1 MFDCFCNYSD
11 SSKKNRRI
19 SWNKNKMKRK
29 ATSDGKEEEVL
40 HIGIVDAPLLPSN
53 EFANTVNGQ
62 VSLIR
67 QMIKTDALNFSV
79 TEHRGF
85 KSVKAVLKFY
95 ETFIAPG
102 PGVAVDVLVVNVWNW
117 MMGWGRKR
125 WPFENAIDLI
135 AASDNDNEASAKLV
149 WILLQSKEW
158 KDRIFVT
165 SYVFVYDLDGIQP
178 GEVKGQFQVQA
189 PEFKDGTDV
198 HFPYIIFAGLEHF
211 FRLTSSK
218 GLLSNFLIDNF
229 IANYST
235 SMRIVQI
242 ASKGDCLITQAS
254 HKAFVK
260 WLVEWHPKTKRLTA
274 GEMKMAFATR
284 PISVHRT
291 VPQIDPNEP
300 TKRRKVEETSPFPDA
315 IEDEMA
321 SYLGKLKLEW
331 RSGKR

>member
-1 MFDCFCNYSD
+1 
-11 SSKKNRRI
+11 
-19 SWNKNKMKRK
+19 MKRK
-29 ATSDGKEEEVL
+29 ATSDGKEEEIL
-40 HIGIVDAPLLPSN
+40 RIGIVDARPLPSN
-53 EFANTVNGQ
+53 EFENTVKRQ
-62 VSLIR
+62 VPLIR
-67 QMIKTDALNFSV
+67 QMIKTDDLNFSF
-79 TEHRGF
+79 TEHRDF
-85 KSVKAVLKFY
+85 KSVQAVLKFY
-95 ETFIAPG
+95 KTFIAPG

-117 MMGWGRKR
+117 LRWSSKRR
-125 WPFENAIDLI
+125 WPFESATDLI
-135 AASDNDNEASAKLV
+135 AASGDENEARAKLV

-158 KDRIFVT
+158 TDRIFVT
-165 SYVFVYDLDGIQP
+165 SDVFRYNLDGIQP

-189 PEFKDGTDV
+189 PEFKNGTDV
-198 HFPYIIFAGLEHF
+198 HFPFIIFDGLHHAIE
-211 FRLTSSK
+211 LDPIK
-218 GLLSNFLIDNF
+218 GLLPNFLIDNF
-229 IANYST
+229 IANYTASFDGAV
-235 SMRIVQI
+235 IK
-242 ASKGDCLITQAS
+242 SKGDYLITQAS

-331 RSGKR
+331 RSGK

>member
-1 MFDCFCNYSD
+1 
-11 SSKKNRRI
+11 
-19 SWNKNKMKRK
+19 MKRK
-29 ATSDGKEEEVL
+29 ATSDGKEEESKEVL
-40 HIGIVDAPLLPSN
+40 RIGIVDAPLLPSN
-53 EFANTVNGQ
+53 EFANTVKGQ
-62 VSLIR
+62 VPLIH
-67 QMIKTDALNFSV
+67 QMIKTDDLNFSV
-79 TEHRGF
+79 TEHRDF
-85 KSVKAVLKFY
+85 KSVQAVLKFY

-117 MMGWGRKR
+117 LGWNSKR
-125 WPFENAIDLI
+125 RWSFENAIDLI
-135 AASDNDNEASAKLV
+135 AASDDKNEASAKLV

-165 SYVFVYDLDGIQP
+165 SYVVGYDLDGIQP
-178 GEVKGQFQVQA
+178 GEVEGQFQVQA

-198 HFPYIIFAGLEHF
+198 HFPCVIFAGLKHVI
-211 FRLTSSK
+211 RPARIK

-229 IANYST
+229 IANYTASFDGAV
-235 SMRIVQI
+235 IK
-242 ASKGDCLITQAS
+242 SKGDYLITQAS

-274 GEMKMAFATR
+274 GEMKKAFAT
-284 PISVHRT
+284 PPLSVLRT

-300 TKRRKVEETSPFPDA
+300 TKRRKVTEETSQFPNA

-331 RSGKR
+331 RSGK